1 MNQTLEKKNIAQS
14 EMMPMEPSL
23 FAGPV
28 NHHDE
33 NDYRDYPVAQRP
45 IDKPC
50 QLIDNPLGEFP
61 DHVHVTTSGKNNSR
75 ERGASSMITGARGRS
90 QVMSVDPTK

>member
-1 MNQTLEKKNIAQS
+1 MAQS

-28 NHHDE
+28 NHHHE
-33 NDYRDYPVAQRP
+33 NDYRDCPVAQRP
-45 IDKPC
+45 IEKLN
-50 QLIDNPLGEFP
+50 QRADNPLGEFP

-75 ERGASSMITGARGRS
+75 ASEER
-90 QVMSVDPTK
+90 PL

>member
-1 MNQTLEKKNIAQS
+1 MAQS

-61 DHVHVTTSGKNNSR
+61 DHAHVTTSGKNNSR
-75 ERGASSMITGARGRS
+75 ASEEQAL
-90 QVMSVDPTK
+90 